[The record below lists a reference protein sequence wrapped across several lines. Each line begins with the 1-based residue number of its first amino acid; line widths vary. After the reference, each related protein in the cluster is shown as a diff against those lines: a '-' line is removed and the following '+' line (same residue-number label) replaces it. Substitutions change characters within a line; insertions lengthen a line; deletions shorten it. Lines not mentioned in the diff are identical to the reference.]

1 MDQTFYLKLTIN
13 MQRNMIEMQFKKNVF
28 VIGKSL
34 ESSSSQIT
42 VETLKFITGDRQVKV
57 RRQVDTE

>member
-1 MDQTFYLKLTIN
+1 